1 LVFISKLIRRHPVT
15 VKGVYSN
22 LKKASICLCG
32 PKITIISNCFY
43 SNPNRYVLF
52 QPYVITNWHK
62 TWVGYDAWE
71 KNKEGGRCQT
81 YTSKEKSESIYFS
94 DTIRNPFIILDLWY

>member
-52 QPYVITNWHK
+52 QPYVTNWHE
-62 TWVGYDAWE
+62 TWGGYDAWE
-71 KNKEGGRCQT
+71 RKIKRGDVVRKLT
-81 YTSKEKSESIYFS
+81 PPKEKVSL
-94 DTIRNPFIILDLWY
+94 FIFQTQFETLL

>member
-43 SNPNRYVLF
+43 SNLTEYVLF
-52 QPYVITNWHK
+52 QPYVITTGTK
-62 TWVGYDAWE
+62 LGVVMTL
-71 KNKEGGRCQT
+71 GRKIKRGT
-81 YTSKEKSESIYFS
+81 LSEAYTSQGKSESIYFS
-94 DTIRNPFIILDLWY
+94 DTIRNPL